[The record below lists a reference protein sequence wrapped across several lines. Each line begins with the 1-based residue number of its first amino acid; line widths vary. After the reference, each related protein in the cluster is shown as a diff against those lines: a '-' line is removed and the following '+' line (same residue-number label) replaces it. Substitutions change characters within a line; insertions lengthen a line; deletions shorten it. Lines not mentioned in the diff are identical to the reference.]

1 MKLLASGVVVIFMK
15 NYNDASWTAFERRFV
30 KSIPLVFLA
39 GALLVAPVC
48 AQAQLPPTTAHFG
61 SAEVVEVP
69 YRIVHGLVVIPVS
82 LNGSAPLQFI
92 LDTGAPVVVIRD
104 TAVAKTLSLRIAG
117 QARVGGA
124 GDGERRTAPFAI
136 GMTARVGALEVKNVS
151 GIVGS
156 VEGAIPGVDG
166 IIGGALFQ
174 NAVVEFDFDAKVVR
188 FHNPTAR
195 RFAMA
200 GDSLPL
206 RVDANVQ
213 PFVRG
218 TVTVNGI
225 AMSLELNLD
234 TGARQ
239 PLALAR
245 TTMEKY
251 RAMPDRKLSTIV
263 GFGSRGEARG
273 DIIRASKL
281 DLGRASLV
289 AITTSVMNNEP
300 GGEGRIGLPV
310 LERFHLWIDYP
321 GQRIVLQPRANVG
334 DPFPAQTTGLV
345 FFPAKDSTV
354 RVVAEAGEGTPARE
368 AGVQRGDTL
377 LAVNGRDLRTL
388 DDRGIREQVI
398 MPPAGTAVRLTIKR
412 GATLHEFRL
421 VSRTLIP

>member
-1 MKLLASGVVVIFMK
+1 MK
-15 NYNDASWTAFERRFV
+15 NYNGLVLDSSEAFV
-30 KSIPLVFLA
+30 KSVRLVFLA
-39 GALLVAPVC
+39 GTLLLAPGC
-48 AQAQLPPTTAHFG
+48 AQAQLPPTTASFG
-61 SAEVVEVP
+61 GAEVVELP

-82 LNGSAPLQFI
+82 LNGSPPLQFI

-104 TAVAKTLSLRIAG
+104 TAVAKTLKLRIGG
-117 QARVGGA
+117 QVRVGGA
-124 GDGERRTAPFAI
+124 GDGERRMAPFAV
-136 GMTARVGALEVKNVS
+136 GMIARFGALEVKNVS

-156 VEGAIPGVDG
+156 IEGAIPGVDG
-166 IIGGALFQ
+166 VIGGALFQ
-174 NAVVEFDFDAKVVR
+174 NSVVEFDFDAKVVR
-188 FHNPTAR
+188 FHNPAIR

-200 GDSLPL
+200 GDSIPL
-206 RVDANVQ
+206 RVDPGVH

-218 TVTVNGI
+218 TVTVNGT
-225 AMSLELNLD
+225 AMPLDLHLD

-239 PLALAR
+239 ALAIAR

-251 RAMPDRKLSTIV
+251 GAKPEKKLSTIV

-281 DLGRASLV
+281 ELGRTPLA
-289 AITTSVMNNEP
+289 AITTVVMNNEP

-310 LERFHLWIDYP
+310 LERFHLWVDYP
-321 GQRIVLQPRANVG
+321 GQRIVLQPRANIG

-368 AGVQRGDTL
+368 AGLQRGDTL

-388 DDRGIREQVI
+388 DYHGIRVQLLT
-398 MPPAGTAVRLTIKR
+398 PSAGTRLTLTVKR
-412 GATLHEFRL
+412 GANVQEFRL